1 VILVIWLLLLNVVME
16 LAPGWLAPHVTKPD
30 DDPDQVIVSLH
41 RIRCQQQ
48 VAQFKAELRRDAA
61 EQRRRL
67 DAELFELDRQER
79 ER

>member
-1 VILVIWLLLLNVVME
+1 MILVIWLLVLNVVME
-16 LAPGWLAPHVTKPD
+16 LVPGWVARNGVKPD
-30 DDPDQVIVSLH
+30 DNPDQVIVSLH

-48 VAQFKAELRRDAA
+48 VAQFKAELRRDAT

-67 DAELFELDRQER
+67 NAELCALDRHER

>member
-1 VILVIWLLLLNVVME
+1 MVWLLLLNVVME
-16 LAPGWLAPHVTKPD
+16 LAPGLLAPHGAKPND
-30 DDPDQVIVSLH
+30 NPDQVIASLH
-41 RIRCQQQ
+41 RIQCQQQ

-67 DAELFELDRQER
+67 DAELCELDRQEC

>member
-1 VILVIWLLLLNVVME
+1 MILVIWLLLLNVVME
-16 LAPGWLAPHVTKPD
+16 LVPGWVAQHGAKPD
-30 DDPDQVIVSLH
+30 ETPDQVIVSLH

-61 EQRRRL
+61 EQWRRL
-67 DAELFELDRQER
+67 DAELCEMDRQEC